1 MKYFYQHFYQFW
13 LNIFLVVDDSE
24 QIVRRYDALFE
35 RAVRDGEFH
44 SSFHVIHKVGNS
56 GIFVLLRFVS
66 LKKLDGGVNHF
77 NF

>member
-1 MKYFYQHFYQFW
+1 MKYFKIFYQFL
-13 LNIFLVVDDSE
+13 LNIFLTVDDSE
-24 QIVRRYDALFE
+24 QIFRRYDALFE
-35 RAVRDGEFH
+35 RAVRDGEFD
-44 SSFHVIHKVGNS
+44 SSFHVIHKVGNF